1 MRNKAMKHL
10 MTALLILVA
19 APFVKAQVHVGDILC
34 EDGTVVSPSG
44 FVISEH
50 NAVGVVFYVDAT
62 KHHGWAVALND
73 IGKDQWGPNWI
84 DTPLR
89 NCKNKL
95 QATNDLDGYS
105 NTRVIVEGGY
115 DFAFPAFDSL
125 DYKNGWYLPAIG
137 QLKRLYANL
146 DKVDATLSSV
156 GGSPISKDEDWEYW
170 SSTECYICDAWS
182 MDSFGKLYN
191 NDESYNGNKDDRKFI
206 RGVKNF

>member
-1 MRNKAMKHL
+1 MRNKMIKHL
-10 MTALLILVA
+10 MTALLIIVA

-34 EDGTVVSPSG
+34 EDGTVVSRAS
-44 FVISEH
+44 FVLSEH

-73 IGKDQWGPNWI
+73 SGKDQWGPNWV

-89 NCKNKL
+89 NCRNIL
-95 QATNDLDGYS
+95 QAKNDLDGYS
-105 NTRVIVEGGY
+105 NTKVIAEGGY
-115 DFAFPAFDSL
+115 DVAFPAFDLL

-146 DKVDATLSSV
+146 DKIDESLSAV
-156 GGSPISKDEDWEYW
+156 GGSPFSSNEEWEYW
-170 SSTECYICDAWS
+170 SSTEYYVCDAWS
-182 MDSFGKLYN
+182 MDSSGKLYH
-191 NDESYNGNKDDRKFI
+191 NDESYNGNKDDRKLI